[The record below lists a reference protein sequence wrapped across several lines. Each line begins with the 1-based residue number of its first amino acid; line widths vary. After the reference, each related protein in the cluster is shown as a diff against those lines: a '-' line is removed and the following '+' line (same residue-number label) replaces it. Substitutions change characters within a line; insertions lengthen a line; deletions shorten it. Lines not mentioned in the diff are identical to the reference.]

1 MLQKEKKKSSP
12 HFPFEQVYPMI
23 LLAFLTLLLLTTS
36 SFAPLLV
43 ASHKLV
49 PGLQSEIN
57 ESNLRPHN
65 VTSVT
70 NMLKKLIT
78 QCSSDAY
85 VIVDQPGLTYED
97 LTDKKRENW
106 PFLINYL
113 YMSSTIVGLPRIEPG
128 LDLDFIENYI
138 INTCDA
144 ETINVWHDDDN
155 EVTDYFDVR
164 TRVIKITLSPITGDR
179 GGHLREHDDLIRK
192 ILRKLPSPHYT
203 IIMTSTNPGLFHPIP
218 DFIMSERPNDFEIFN
233 DIVDNP
239 KHNGGVE
246 KNDRFHKVS
255 PNWNPARNTNDRYL
269 ANKKKDEIHLFDYKL
284 WEKNEKLVATVLV
297 MILSLFMFKTLS
309 VIQSIKQKFKAPQQ
323 IPTSKKTN

>member
-1 MLQKEKKKSSP
+1 
-12 HFPFEQVYPMI
+12 MI
-23 LLAFLTLLLLTTS
+23 LLAFLAFLQLATS
-36 SFAPLLV
+36 SLAPLLV

-57 ESNLRPHN
+57 ESNLKPHN

-97 LTDKKRENW
+97 LTDKKREDW
-106 PFLINYL
+106 PFLVNYL
-113 YMSSTIVGLPRIEPG
+113 YMSSTIVGLPRVESG
-128 LDLDFIENYI
+128 LDLDFLEEYI

-144 ETINVWHDDDN
+144 EAINVWHDDDN
-155 EVTDYFDVR
+155 EVAEYFDVR
-164 TRVIKITLSPITGDR
+164 KRVIKVTLSPVTGDR
-179 GGHLREHDDLIRK
+179 AAHLREHDELIRK

-203 IIMTSTNPGLFHPIP
+203 LILTSTNPGNFHPTP
-218 DFIMSERPNDFEIFN
+218 DFIMSERPESFEIFH
-233 DIVDNP
+233 DIVNNP

-246 KNDRFHKVS
+246 KNDRFHKVE

-269 ANKKKDEIHLFDYKL
+269 TNRKKDEIHLFDYDL
-284 WEKNEKLVATVLV
+284 WVKNEKLVATVLV
-297 MILSLFMFKTLS
+297 MILSLFMLKTLS
-309 VIQSIKQKFKAPQQ
+309 VIQTIKQKFTKHQ
-323 IPTSKKTN
+323 IPISKKTN

>member
-1 MLQKEKKKSSP
+1 MNFLA
-12 HFPFEQVYPMI
+12 
-23 LLAFLTLLLLTTS
+23 LLALLPFAAS

-57 ESNLRPHN
+57 ESNLKPHN

-97 LTDKKRENW
+97 LTDRNKGNW

-113 YMSSTIVGLPRIEPG
+113 YMSSTIVGLPRVDSG
-128 LDLDFIENYI
+128 LDLDFIEDYI
-138 INTCDA
+138 ISTCDA

-164 TRVIKITLSPITGDR
+164 TRVIKVTLSPITGDR
-179 GGHLREHDDLIRK
+179 GAHLREHDELIRK

-203 IIMTSTNPGLFHPIP
+203 IILTSTDPGMTHPVP
-218 DFIMSERPNDFEIFN
+218 GFIMSDRPDNFEIFN
-233 DIVDNP
+233 DIVNSP

-246 KNDRFHKVS
+246 KNDRFHKVK
-255 PNWNPARNTNDRYL
+255 PNWNPARNTNERYIT
-269 ANKKKDEIHLFDYKL
+269 NRKKDEVHLFDYDL
-284 WEKNEKLVATVLV
+284 WVKNEKLVTTVLV
-297 MILSLFMFKTLS
+297 MILSLFMLKTLS
-309 VIQSIKQKFKAPQQ
+309 VIQSIKQRFTKQR
-323 IPTSKKTN
+323 IPMSKKTN